1 MKRFFTILAAMLL
14 TGTAMA
20 QLNGD
25 GYYRVKNVVT
35 ERYIRIVDNNVPN
48 VDITTTDID
57 LTSLESLKP
66 FSKVISDPS
75 TIIYIQFAQERTKWE
90 KQYILRGQG
99 SDTYQLTGYYL
110 SIAES
115 AATPGA
121 YYAFGSAS
129 GVTKYL
135 NDERGDYSEGF
146 LGTNDRTTREWY
158 VIPVTDAD
166 DQCFALTPEFSI
178 GDDYYLSFYA
188 SFPILLADDM
198 TAYIVKQYKQGGAAD
213 GAELVAL
220 TSKSIP
226 SETPVIIKVA
236 SNDPLKNKVTILNA
250 EPAAVTTA
258 NLLRGQYFSPS
269 QTNHQGQQ
277 RYNAATMRVLG
288 KTADGKLGL
297 VTADNKYL
305 VKGAWED
312 DNYYLPSNKAYV
324 VVASTSNSEAA
335 LLSGTEYSDFVTEVT
350 GIHSAKNTPNQ
361 QPATYT
367 LQGVRLADGQPLAPG
382 VYIVNG
388 KKVVVK

>member
-1 MKRFFTILAAMLL
+1 MKRIFTFGAALLL
-14 TGTAMA
+14 TGTALA

-25 GYYRVKNVVT
+25 GYYRVQNVVT
-35 ERYIRIVDNNVPN
+35 ERYIRIVDNKVPE
-48 VDITTTDID
+48 VSITAADID

-66 FSKVISDPS
+66 FSKIISDPS
-75 TIIYIQFAQERTKWE
+75 TIIYIKYAQDRTKYE

-99 SDTYQLTGYYL
+99 SDTYKLTGYYL

-115 AATPGA
+115 ATTPGA
-121 YYAFGSAS
+121 YYAFGTAM

-135 NDERGDYSEGF
+135 NDERGSYSEGF
-146 LGTNDRTTREWY
+146 LGTNDRTTRDWY
-158 VIPVTDAD
+158 IIPVTDAD

-188 SFPILLADDM
+188 SFPIQLADDM
-198 TAYIVKQYKQGGAAD
+198 AAYIVSQYKRGGTAD
-213 GAELVAL
+213 GAELVEL
-220 TSKSIP
+220 PSKSIP

-236 SNDPLKNKVTILNA
+236 SNDPLKNKVTILTT
-250 EPAAVTTA
+250 EPAAVTGT
-258 NLLRGQYFSPS
+258 NLLRGQYFAPG
-269 QTNHQGQQ
+269 QTTHQGQQ
-277 RYNAATMRVLG
+277 LYNAATMRVLG

-297 VTADNKYL
+297 VTADNSYL
-305 VKGAWED
+305 VKGAWSD
-312 DNYYLPSNKAYV
+312 NNYYLPSNKAYTV
-324 VVASTSNSEAA
+324 IASSSKSEAA
-335 LLSGTEYSDFVTEVT
+335 LLCGSEYSDFVAEVT
-350 GIHSAKNTPNQ
+350 GIHSANNTPNQ